1 MALIWRYTP
10 TLGDQPAFRE
20 VIMAV
25 RGPAYFRGR
34 PAAIV
39 AVPFVLLML
48 TSAVPTSV
56 GAQVIGTDPR
66 NRHCQTLLTCNYTR
80 GGVYRGCLSSYT
92 CRVCRPQRVRCT
104 ASDLATGRTRCTE
117 LVCTWGG

>member
-1 MALIWRYTP
+1 
-10 TLGDQPAFRE
+10 
-20 VIMAV
+20 MAV
-25 RGPAYFRGR
+25 RSSAHSRGR
-34 PAAIV
+34 LAAIL
-39 AVPFVLLML
+39 AAPFLLL
-48 TSAVPTSV
+48 TLVSALPTSAS
-56 GAQVIGTDPR
+56 AQVVGTDPR

-104 ASDLATGRTRCTE
+104 ASDIASGRTRCTE